1 MLDPR
6 GRGPGAGV
14 DGRSAAP
21 QDQRSTSNAAMADL
35 NAKLISIPYTIA
47 GETGCLKMALG
58 TYTYLFGTAPLPA
71 AANFRTYE
79 LPSKTYTR
87 HAWAGGP
94 AITVTRDAQTVQRA
108 VGTVNSTAKSE
119 KKLVLTADGISDT
132 IYYTGRVFN
141 AVKYLKDNASANPV
155 PVSIEGARGTKYNVI
170 PAN

>member
-1 MLDPR
+1 MSEEYSK
-6 GRGPGAGV
+6 V
-14 DGRSAAP
+14 V
-21 QDQRSTSNAAMADL
+21 T
-35 NAKLISIPYTIA
+35 IPYKED
-47 GETGCLKMALG
+47 GVHGVFRMALG
-58 TYTYLFGTAPLPA
+58 TYNYLFGTTKLPTGA
-71 AANFRTYE
+71 TFR
-79 LPSKTYTR
+79 SYTVSPKSYVR

-155 PVSIEGARGTKYNVI
+155 PVVIEGARGTKYDVI
-170 PAN
+170 AAN